1 MNCSITAMLCHNTSC
16 ERESASSFFPFAPSR
31 RHLNSLLAMNLKDL
45 IRDTAF
51 TLIVLLPLSPL
62 AATSPSNQGNSPPDL
77 PPPPPIGAGTVPDD
91 GWWASQPKE
100 KKMLYTT
107 GTAAA
112 LIGIWGLIEWDY
124 GSQDW
129 INSNEGWFENN
140 TKYGGADKAGHF
152 WATYTF
158 SDALTALYEDWGYS
172 SETANTYAALSAWSV
187 QAFMEVAD
195 GTSGSQG
202 FAWEDMVVNTFGAMT
217 SVLMNRYPELD
228 RKIDFRVEYVFN
240 VDVNGIFDDYSN
252 HYYSMVVKLDG
263 FDAIDNNILKYLE
276 FHAGYYT
283 RGFEDVEEKD
293 SRSLYGGISFNFS
306 RLLRQNGWEKTG
318 KTLEYIQVPYTVLK
332 ASHNLD

>member
-1 MNCSITAMLCHNTSC
+1 M
-16 ERESASSFFPFAPSR
+16 FPFVPSR
-31 RHLNSLLAMNLKDL
+31 RHLNSPIAMNLKDL
-45 IRDTAF
+45 LRNTAF
-51 TLIVLLPLSPL
+51 ALIVLVPVTPL
-62 AATSPSNQGNSPPDL
+62 AAASPAGQGNSL
-77 PPPPPIGAGTVPDD
+77 SEIPPPPPLSAADAPEE

-112 LIGIWGLIEWDY
+112 LIGVWGLIEWDY
-124 GSQDW
+124 GSEDW
-129 INSNEGWFENN
+129 SNSDEGWFESD
-140 TKYGGADKAGHF
+140 TKYGGADKLGHF
-152 WATYTF
+152 WATYAF
-158 SDALTALYEDWGYS
+158 SDALTALYAGWGYS
-172 SETANTYAALSAWSV
+172 PETANTYAAVSAWSV

-202 FAWEDMVVNTFGAMT
+202 FSWEDMVVNTLGAMT
-217 SVLMNRYPELD
+217 SVLMNRYPDLD

-283 RGFEDVEEKD
+283 RGFENIEDED
-293 SRSLYGGISFNFS
+293 SRSFYGGISFNFS
-306 RLLRQNGWEKTG
+306 RLLSQNDWKKTG
-318 KTLEYIQVPYTVLK
+318 KILEYVQVPYTVLK
-332 ASHNLD
+332 ASHDLD